1 MSRTMAITRRIY
13 RQLLRD
19 TRFLALSV
27 LVPLVII
34 FLLKVTLDALQPGGA
49 AGLTNGYVMPIVA
62 TIAFFLAYLLCSI
75 ALVGE
80 RTRGTLTRM
89 FICGYRRH
97 EIILG
102 YLLGFVGLATVQ
114 TALALIEANLIFSLD
129 YPLSRQL
136 SLFLVIWLLAI
147 ISVALGILFSTLAR
161 NEAQVLP
168 FIPLVLLPS
177 IFLSGVLTR
186 GVNALPGWAQAISAV
201 IPLRYASDIIQG
213 LVGGGTLQGQAGELA
228 LLLGVGAVLL
238 ALSVGTLREYD

>member
-1 MSRTMAITRRIY
+1 MSRTLAITRRIY

-19 TRFLALSV
+19 RRFLALSV

-49 AGLTNGYVMPIVA
+49 AGLTNGYVMPVVA
-62 TIAFFLAYLLCSI
+62 TVAFFLAYLLCSI

-89 FICGYRRH
+89 FVCGYRRH

-114 TALALIEANLIFSLD
+114 TMLALIEANLIFSLN

-136 SLFLVIWLLAI
+136 SLFLVIWLLAT

-161 NEAQVLP
+161 SEAQVVP

-186 GVNALPGWAQAISAV
+186 GVGALPGWAQAISAI

-213 LVGGGTLQGQAGELA
+213 LVGGGSLQGQAGELA
-228 LLLGVGAVLL
+228 LLLGIGVALL
-238 ALSVGTLREYD
+238 ALSVGTLRVYD